1 MSTSPTRIVYFVVAL
16 CLFVDN
22 PIFTSAF
29 LLPASTSTSTS
40 KFTNT
45 NHYVQH
51 HDHLAITNNY
61 YPSSSSSS
69 SLSLSTL
76 EGLWESLKENL
87 AIEGNNGKNNKASSS
102 SSSPAVGFLN
112 AINEKNIDQ
121 AMTYIIDDSNNND
134 AEEEEEEDLLQ
145 FEFEDTDFPNAWYHR
160 KDLERNLRLRSEI
173 VTNNPVIYVIDEEIY
188 DAKTKKSGVA
198 FHLEE
203 QQQQQ
208 QGQKTN
214 SKKGAAFFELNDQG
228 LIYKAFI
235 VKENDKSGESSLK
248 ILKIASEIISAASS
262 SSSQNGMPTID
273 EITGTNTIN
282 TITSSSSSLSLP
294 EQYFNGWNDRDMTRA
309 VSVFGQD
316 IQYDDTA
323 FPEPFSGKAALEKH
337 LFLCAESMPP
347 SFSFV
352 VDDKIDVG
360 NKIMV
365 RWHVENNLEELP
377 YTRGCSW
384 YLIENG
390 KIVSGTDLKEPA
402 VFKTGGI
409 TLFMESFLSKL
420 KEEPIRIIPV
430 AVWGIYCYV
439 VFFSNWFYGVPAQSM
454 ELRTWEEVRD
464 LSINFFLVSP
474 ILGLPFSPVV
484 HPGLEGIFNLLLS
497 WAALFAGFLSD
508 DRERK
513 PNLLPMLPTVIG
525 MQFLTSAFL
534 LPYLATRSAEGEM
547 MEKIP
552 REDVS
557 SVTQLAE
564 SRILGVAMGIV
575 GTGSILWGAFART
588 EDFGDIATR
597 YSSLLDLLSIDRV
610 GSSFLVDLAI
620 FGLFQGWLVDDDAK
634 RRGIDSNS
642 PLTKAAKYI
651 PFFGLAAYLTF
662 RSELLAVEDEQ

>member
-1 MSTSPTRIVYFVVAL
+1 MWTAKRIVYFIVVTL
-16 CLFVDN
+16 CFFVDN
-22 PIFTSAF
+22 FIFISAF
-29 LLPASTSTSTS
+29 LLTGSTTSANRI
-40 KFTNT
+40 TNT
-45 NHYVQH
+45 NNYFH
-51 HDHLAITNNY
+51 HNDIIATTKSY
-61 YPSSSSSS
+61 SSSSSSSS
-69 SLSLSTL
+69 SLSLSTI
-76 EGLWESLKENL
+76 EDIWESLKENL
-87 AIEGNNGKNNKASSS
+87 AIEGNNGKNKDNKP
-102 SSSPAVGFLN
+102 SSPGVGFLN
-112 AINEKNIDQ
+112 AINEKNIDK
-121 AMTYIIDDSNNND
+121 AMTYIIDDSSNNN
-134 AEEEEEEDLLQ
+134 EEEEEDLLQ
-145 FEFEDTDFPNAWYHR
+145 FEFEFEDTDFPNAWYHR
-160 KDLERNLRLRSEI
+160 NDLERNLRLRSEI
-173 VTNNPVIYVIDEEIY
+173 VTENNNPVIIVVDEEIY
-188 DAKTKKSGVA
+188 DAKTGKSGVA
-198 FHLEE
+198 FHLEKE
-203 QQQQQ
+203 EQQ
-208 QGQKTN
+208 QGQKTYN
-214 SKKGAAFFELNDQG
+214 KKGAAFFELNDHG

-248 ILKIASEIISAASS
+248 ILKIASEIISVVSS
-262 SSSQNGMPTID
+262 SSSKNNMPTTD
-273 EITGTNTIN
+273 ENTKINTMN
-282 TITSSSSSLSLP
+282 TITSSSSLSLP
-294 EQYFNGWNDRDMTRA
+294 EQYFIGWNDRDMTRA

-316 IQYDDTA
+316 VQYDDTA

-352 VDDKIDVG
+352 VDDKIDNG

-365 RWHVENNLEELP
+365 RWHVENNSEELP

-420 KEEPIRIIPV
+420 KEEPIRFIPV
-430 AVWGIYCYV
+430 AVWGLYVYV
-439 VFFSNWFYGVPAQSM
+439 VFFSSWFYGLPAQSM

-474 ILGLPFSPVV
+474 ILDLPFSPVV

-508 DRERK
+508 DRKRK

-534 LPYLATRSAEGEM
+534 LPYLATRSTEGEM
-547 MEKIP
+547 TEKIT
-552 REDVS
+552 REELS

-564 SRILGVAMGIV
+564 SRILGAAMGIV

-588 EDFGDIATR
+588 EDYGDLATR

-634 RRGIDSNS
+634 RRGMESNS
-642 PLTKAAKYI
+642 SLTKGAKYI
-651 PFFGLAAYLTF
+651 PFFGLVAYLTF
-662 RSELLAVEDEQ
+662 RSELLVIEDEQ

>member
-1 MSTSPTRIVYFVVAL
+1 MWTSTRIVYFVVAL

-22 PIFTSAF
+22 PIFISAF
-29 LLPASTSTSTS
+29 LLPASTSTS

-45 NHYVQH
+45 NYYVQH
-51 HDHLAITNNY
+51 HDNLAKTNNCY
-61 YPSSSSSS
+61 SSS
-69 SLSLSTL
+69 SLSLSSL
-76 EGLWESLKENL
+76 EGIWESLKENL
-87 AIEGNNGKNNKASSS
+87 ATEGNNGKNNKS

-112 AINEKNIDQ
+112 AINEKNIDK
-121 AMTYIIDDSNNND
+121 AMTYIIDDSNYD
-134 AEEEEEEDLLQ
+134 TEEEEEDSLQ

-160 KDLERNLRLRSEI
+160 NDLERNLRLRSEI
-173 VTNNPVIYVIDEEIY
+173 VTNNPVIIVIDEEIY
-188 DAKTKKSGVA
+188 DAKTRKSGVA

-208 QGQKTN
+208 QQGQKTN
-214 SKKGAAFFELNDQG
+214 NKKGAAFFELNDQG

-248 ILKIASEIISAASS
+248 ILKVASEIISAASS
-262 SSSQNGMPTID
+262 SSSSSKNSMPTID
-273 EITGTNTIN
+273 EITEINTMN
-282 TITSSSSSLSLP
+282 TITSSSLSLP
-294 EQYFNGWNDRDMTRA
+294 EQYFNGWNNRDMTRA

-365 RWHVENNLEELP
+365 RWHVENNSEVLP

-420 KEEPIRIIPV
+420 MEEPIRIIPV
-430 AVWGIYCYV
+430 AVWGFYVYV
-439 VFFSNWFYGVPAQSM
+439 VFFSNWFFGLPAQSM

-474 ILGLPFSPVV
+474 ILDLPFSPVV

-508 DRERK
+508 DRKRK

-547 MEKIP
+547 IEKIP

-564 SRILGVAMGIV
+564 IRILGVAMGIV

-588 EDFGDIATR
+588 EDFGDMATR